1 MIKMKIG
8 ILTQPL
14 HSNYGGLL
22 QCYALQKVLHRLGH
36 DAWVIRRGFA
46 LYEKPN
52 LWVKSIYYLKQ
63 CVGVLLGRKFH
74 VLVNFQHMQYCGHKT
89 QIFKDKYISPI
100 SELITNSRQL
110 SKFHK
115 STKIDAYVVGSDQVW
130 RPGYSPCIT
139 NYYLDFLGASEN
151 VKRIAYAA
159 SFGVD
164 NWEYNTIQTKK
175 CTKLIGLFDAVSVRE
190 KSGLNLLRDFL
201 NYNAGVQVLDPTM
214 LLEKADY
221 EAIAI
226 AELEPKSSGN
236 LFYYILDKSPAKQQI
251 ISTVSLQTGLIP
263 FTQMPKCGGS
273 RKNLTERIDDCVFPT
288 VSAWLRAFMD
298 AEMIITDSFHG
309 CVFSIIFNK
318 PFWVVGNPS
327 RGMARFHSLLEMFG
341 LEDRLITSGNLPTDF
356 FAPICWLDVN
366 QKRYELQKYSL
377 DFLMNA
383 LKQ

>member
-1 MIKMKIG
+1 M
-8 ILTQPL
+8 
-14 HSNYGGLL
+14 
-22 QCYALQKVLHRLGH
+22 
-36 DAWVIRRGFA
+36 
-46 LYEKPN
+46 
-52 LWVKSIYYLKQ
+52 
-63 CVGVLLGRKFH
+63 
-74 VLVNFQHMQYCGHKT
+74 
-89 QIFKDKYISPI
+89 
-100 SELITNSRQL
+100 
-110 SKFHK
+110 
-115 STKIDAYVVGSDQVW
+115 
-130 RPGYSPCIT
+130 
-139 NYYLDFLGASEN
+139 
-151 VKRIAYAA
+151 
-159 SFGVD
+159 
-164 NWEYNTIQTKK
+164 
-175 CTKLIGLFDAVSVRE
+175 SVRE

-201 NYNAGVQVLDPTM
+201 NYNAGVHVLDPTM

-226 AELEPKSSGN
+226 AELEPKSAGN